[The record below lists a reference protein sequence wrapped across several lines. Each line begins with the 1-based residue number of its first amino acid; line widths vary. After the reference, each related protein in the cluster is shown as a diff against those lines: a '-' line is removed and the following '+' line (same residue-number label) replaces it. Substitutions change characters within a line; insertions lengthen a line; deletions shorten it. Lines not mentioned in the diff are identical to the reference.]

1 MLKVISMKDKKE
13 DLTTSQSDNQTKNT
27 VTSEEKRTGKKDST
41 SSQYAES
48 ISKAKDHFDDK
59 RVISEEELKIQFLPP
74 LLPSKFSNGLLMQFI
89 INPSSRD
96 KLNFLLPFG
105 FAIGCV
111 SLAISVHR
119 TAVVYVFK
127 SFGSILPYYPKRV
140 KRVQTVA
147 HAINNTLC
155 VVQVVMATVMFSY
168 CVYWKDGVTY
178 DPVNQAKSNYV
189 MKRIWML
196 NFVISGIAVT
206 CTILTAVA
214 ATTIFIFL
222 KFKEKEVDSDY
233 GSKFEDRD
241 DVEIPPRA
249 PTIINMGLSN
259 VLIGLY
265 IGIDDSTV
273 GEKVDLQTLCLCVG
287 VITFMMVMLDNI
299 ICVSLHIAT
308 RGGSLEIDGILY
320 LKTMHY
326 LR

>member
-1 MLKVISMKDKKE
+1 MNSRCRSRRYDFWLTELTNKIIKIQKTKQKFMLKDLSMKDKE
-13 DLTTSQSDNQTKNT
+13 DFTTSHSDNQTKNT
-27 VTSEEKRTGKKDST
+27 VTSKEKRTEKKDST
-41 SSQYAES
+41 SSQYAVS

-127 SFGSILPYYPKRV
+127 SFGSFLPYYPTRV

-155 VVQVVMATVMFSY
+155 VVQVVMAIVMFSY

-196 NFVISGIAVT
+196 SFVISGIAVT

-233 GSKFEDRD
+233 GSKFED
-241 DVEIPPRA
+241 
-249 PTIINMGLSN
+249 
-259 VLIGLY
+259 
-265 IGIDDSTV
+265 
-273 GEKVDLQTLCLCVG
+273 
-287 VITFMMVMLDNI
+287 
-299 ICVSLHIAT
+299 
-308 RGGSLEIDGILY
+308 
-320 LKTMHY
+320 
-326 LR
+326 

>member
-1 MLKVISMKDKKE
+1 
-13 DLTTSQSDNQTKNT
+13 
-27 VTSEEKRTGKKDST
+27 
-41 SSQYAES
+41 
-48 ISKAKDHFDDK
+48 
-59 RVISEEELKIQFLPP
+59 
-74 LLPSKFSNGLLMQFI
+74 
-89 INPSSRD
+89 
-96 KLNFLLPFG
+96 
-105 FAIGCV
+105 
-111 SLAISVHR
+111 
-119 TAVVYVFK
+119 
-127 SFGSILPYYPKRV
+127 
-140 KRVQTVA
+140 
-147 HAINNTLC
+147 
-155 VVQVVMATVMFSY
+155 MFSY

-196 NFVISGIAVT
+196 SFVISGIAVT

-308 RGGSLEIDGILY
+308 RGGSLEINGILY